1 MSDLLLLEHLLYV
14 NDLEAQGHS
23 SIVKYWLAPK
33 AQSCLCQSNQNKMH
47 ARGISCMPRLAP

>member
-33 AQSCLCQSNQNKMH
+33 AHHVSVNQTRIRCMH
-47 ARGISCMPRLAP
+47 GV